1 MNKISI
7 KKLRE
12 LLTYCSVT
20 GTLVW
25 KPRPGIARN
34 DRAGRAAGHEKPDG
48 YTLVTVCGIPFLK
61 HRLCWAMNYGVWP
74 KTYLDHI
81 DGNPR
86 NNAILNLRLA
96 TPAQNLQNTKQNKN
110 NTSGA
115 KGVYL
120 HKHGKYEAYITKDKR
135 RIYLGLFTHLDDAIA
150 ARTAA
155 QTKLYT
161 HGRVCA

>member
-1 MNKISI
+1 
-7 KKLRE
+7 
-12 LLTYCSVT
+12 
-20 GTLVW
+20 
-25 KPRPGIARN
+25 
-34 DRAGRAAGHEKPDG
+34 
-48 YTLVTVCGIPFLK
+48 
-61 HRLCWAMNYGVWP
+61 MNYGVWP

-115 KGVYL
+115 KNVYL

-150 ARTAA
+150 ARAAA